1 MLAGLIDAA
10 TVVVLFARYLRSIWR
25 SGPDAG
31 PGPDPVG
38 LQRWL
43 RPLAPA
49 VRVLSEQLGTPG
61 GWIVGLRT
69 VDRRTGRRVALW
81 RSLAV
86 ALLGAVTEAVRR
98 RLTPASPPISE
109 SEHEDFVREVQAIR
123 ERHADDRQ
131 LLGEENRLYEERR
144 IGVNLWRWLPA
155 TVGPAL
161 INSRLRRRLAPTVV
175 VVSRPRVRHS
185 P

>member
-1 MLAGLIDAA
+1 LIDAG
-10 TVVVLFARYLRSIWR
+10 TLGVLFALYLRSIRR
-25 SGPDAG
+25 SGGDAG
-31 PGPDPVG
+31 DTDPVR

-43 RPLAPA
+43 RPLSPA
-49 VRVLSEQLGTPG
+49 VGVLSEQLGTPG
-61 GWIVGLRT
+61 RWIVGLRT

-86 ALLGAVTEAVRR
+86 ALLGAVTQAVRR
-98 RLTPASPPISE
+98 RLTPASRPISE
-109 SEHEDFVREVQAIR
+109 SEREDFVREVEAIR
-123 ERHADDRQ
+123 ERYADDSQ
-131 LLGEENRLYEERR
+131 LMQEKMMRLYEQRR

-161 INSRLRRRLAPTVV
+161 IKSRLRRRLAPTVV
-175 VVSRPRVRHS
+175 VVSRPRDRHS